1 LQTVIIRYGEI
12 GTKSRQTRK
21 RFEELLAKNIR
32 KILEKHKIDS
42 NDKNV
47 HARLLVDIEE
57 DYLERAVELL
67 KKVPGISTFS
77 PAVKCELDIESIVRT
92 AKELVKKELE
102 NHTHTKTENIT
113 FGVRTQRIHKQFPMN
128 SIEVNRFV
136 GEKIINEFGLKV
148 DLKNPDIPVDI
159 EILRDS
165 CYIFTKRIDGVGG
178 IPVGTQ
184 GKVLVLL
191 SDGID
196 SPVAAYL
203 MIKRG
208 CNVVLLH
215 LKTSEEG
222 AKKTEKI
229 VEILSDYDCDA
240 KYIVKDFKEEL
251 AKIKKNLI
259 EIDKEKYTCVFCKKS
274 MLRIGEKFAERL
286 KCDAI
291 VNGDNLGQVAS
302 QTLKNLRVISHGI
315 TYPILRPLVG
325 FDKNEIIEIAKKIG
339 TYEISTS
346 KEVKCFAVP
355 KYPITTARLE
365 DVETIDKKL
374 SEMNEEK
381 E

>member
-1 LQTVIIRYGEI
+1 MQTIIVRYGEI
-12 GTKSRQTRK
+12 GTKSRQTRN

-32 KILEKHKIDS
+32 KILEKYQIDS
-42 NDKNV
+42 DVKIV
-47 HARLLVDIEE
+47 HARLLVDVGG
-57 DYLERAVELL
+57 DDLEKAIELL
-67 KKVPGISTFS
+67 KKVPGIGTFS
-77 PAVKCELDIESIVRT
+77 PSVECELDIKSIVKT

-102 NHTHTKTENIT
+102 NYTKTENIT
-113 FGVRTQRIHKQFPMN
+113 FGIRTQRIHKQFPIN

-136 GEKIINEFGLKV
+136 GEKIIDEFGLKV

-184 GKVLVLL
+184 GRVLVLL

-229 VEILSDYDCDA
+229 VEVLSDYDCDA

-291 VNGDNLGQVAS
+291 INGDNLGQVAS

-315 TYPILRPLVG
+315 TYPILRPLIG

-374 SEMNEEK
+374 SEMNERE
-381 E
+381 